1 MYFDPR
7 PKTKREDLFDREREL
22 EEFIT
27 ALESRRPLTVI
38 TGIRRLGK
46 TSLLLVGL
54 NEANAPYILVDM
66 RDVNPSSEFDLY
78 KRIEAGL
85 NRLIRERKDIKTKI
99 KEILSHIS
107 GIQILGSG
115 IYLSWG
121 ERGVDLLEL
130 FETLERLDVV
140 IAFDEVQY
148 AKGPIGRKLTGLI
161 AHLYDYTDLRI
172 VVTGSE
178 VGLLYDF
185 LGIEDP
191 NAPLFGR
198 YFEEITLSRFSEEQG
213 REFLRIGF
221 EQCNINVGKETIEE
235 AVRALDGIVGWL
247 VLFGISA
254 LKNPERALEATLK
267 KATLLA
273 KSEFEEFLG
282 RHEFARK
289 RYIAVM
295 RAVALGNKRWSEIK
309 EFLERREK
317 KSISDSVVH
326 RLLTN
331 LVKSS
336 FLEKVKGEY
345 RIADPILEMVFK
357 QGF

>member
-66 RDVNPSSEFDLY
+66 RDVNPSSEFGLY

-85 NRLIRERKDIKTKI
+85 NRLIRERKDMKTKI
-99 KEILSHIS
+99 KGMLSHIS

-115 IYLSWG
+115 IYLS
-121 ERGVDLLEL
+121 RVDLLEL

-198 YFEEITLSRFSEEQG
+198 YFEEITLSRFSEEQS

-247 VLFGISA
+247 VLFGMSA

-267 KATLLA
+267 KATPLA
-273 KSEFEEFLG
+273 KREFEEFLR

-336 FLEKVKGEY
+336 FLEKVRGEY